1 MSKITS
7 TTPMAPSESPSEPSP
22 SPDSRS
28 SCDGWRPKPR
38 HDGRPRVPAH
48 RLRAYQPA
56 SPVNLAKMARQRA
69 QQRWRR
75 AAHAHCQAGACY
87 ARCDAPVVHANAC
100 FKDAFSRAFR
110 KPVLRCRG
118 PDTFAAW
125 SSGEHK
131 SWRRSLRQEALSQ
144 PTAAAGRCMMVSHA
158 SRLRGFA
165 RLFQAK
171 RPHLASCQGRS
182 STEDE
187 LCGESDWNSCVA
199 RGCWRRSR

>member
-1 MSKITS
+1 MG
-7 TTPMAPSESPSEPSP
+7 AGSPPA
-22 SPDSRS
+22 
-28 SCDGWRPKPR
+28 
-38 HDGRPRVPAH
+38 RVPA
-48 RLRAYQPA
+48 RQPGQSGQDGA
-56 SPVNLAKMARQRA
+56 PACTRTSPPARSIWP
-69 QQRWRR
+69 RWRASVHSSAGGALRTRIAKQVR
-75 AAHAHCQAGACY
+75 ATLGVTHLWTDIVAH
-87 ARCDAPVVHANAC
+87 
-100 FKDAFSRAFR
+100 AFSRAFR
-110 KPVLRCRG
+110 KPVLCCRG

-158 SRLRGFA
+158 TRLRGFA

-187 LCGESDWNSCVA
+187 LCGESDWNSCA
-199 RGCWRRSR
+199 GRGCWRRSR

>member
-7 TTPMAPSESPSEPSP
+7 TTPMAPLESPSEPSP

-158 SRLRGFA
+158 SRLREA
-165 RLFQAK
+165 L
-171 RPHLASCQGRS
+171 S
-182 STEDE
+182 SQTSSPRV
-187 LCGESDWNSCVA
+187 LP
-199 RGCWRRSR
+199 R

>member
-1 MSKITS
+1 MLAAHVDTIS
-7 TTPMAPSESPSEPSP
+7 TTAPRAPSESPSEPLP

-38 HDGRPRVPAH
+38 HDGRPWVPAH

-56 SPVNLAKMARQRA
+56 RPVNLAKMARKHA

-118 PDTFAAW
+118 PNTFAAW
-125 SSGEHK
+125 PSGEHK

-158 SRLRGFA
+158 SRLREA
-165 RLFQAK
+165 LSSQT
-171 RPHLASCQGRS
+171 ASHRV
-182 STEDE
+182 
-187 LCGESDWNSCVA
+187 LP
-199 RGCWRRSR
+199 R